1 MRVGDDAASAATV
14 RQLDACC
21 LDWHDGA
28 THAGTGDVR
37 TKCGL
42 AVKSNVLVMDL
53 ALNGISGV
61 DVYRQ
66 IRCRNASLGIVGV
79 NSYPLDQYRQQLAS
93 AGAQGLFSRR
103 DIFSPA
109 LQKLFGR
116 WLRENAPIARAIF
129 FQRENLMSI
138 FASFPKRTNGV
149 FPIDEN
155 STYFLCTQKD

>member
-1 MRVGDDAASAATV
+1 MTAQRTLERVTFEQSADSLSKA
-14 RQLDACC
+14 
-21 LDWHDGA
+21 
-28 THAGTGDVR
+28 
-37 TKCGL
+37 
-42 AVKSNVLVMDL
+42 NVLVMDL

-93 AGAQGLFSRR
+93 AGAQGLFSSGISSHRL
-103 DIFSPA
+103 

-138 FASFPKRTNGV
+138 FASFPKKTNGL
-149 FPIDEN
+149 FPSEN